1 MKFPSKSIASGH
13 IAMLMFSL
21 LVSGSFVLGSII
33 ANLISPDLVTF
44 LRFLIAFIAIAI
56 LILYQSKF
64 CFLKYLSIGRSLIL
78 GALISIYFI
87 TMFEGLK
94 TASSTSMAVVFTLT
108 PLLAGFFD
116 LIFSNRVMSKK
127 VWITVVVAAI
137 GALWIIFDGNIQN
150 FINFKVGYGEKLFF
164 IGCICHA
171 LYAALIPKFNNGEPA
186 IVQTFGTL
194 ISGIIILG
202 LFSNKEIIYYS
213 WIDFPVIVLLTI
225 LYLAIFATA
234 ASFFL
239 IQYSAVRL
247 SSIKVMAYTYAVPIW
262 VVLLQIIFL
271 QQLPNTITF
280 VGAFVILVSLLILL
294 FNDEG

>member
-1 MKFPSKSIASGH
+1 MKFPSKSVASGH
-13 IAMLMFSL
+13 MAMLMFSL

-186 IVQTFGTL
+186 IIQTFGTL

-202 LFSNKEIIYYS
+202 LFSNKEIIYHS

-280 VGAFVILVSLLILL
+280 IGAFVILVSLLILL

>member
-1 MKFPSKSIASGH
+1 MKFPSKSVASGH
-13 IAMLMFSL
+13 MAMLLFSL

-202 LFSNKEIIYYS
+202 LFSNKEIIYHS

>member
-1 MKFPSKSIASGH
+1 MKFPSKSVASGH
-13 IAMLMFSL
+13 MAMLLFSL

-108 PLLAGFFD
+108 PLLAGLFD

-186 IVQTFGTL
+186 IIQTFGTL

-239 IQYSAVRL
+239 IRYSAVRL

>member
-1 MKFPSKSIASGH
+1 MKFPSKSVASGH
-13 IAMLMFSL
+13 MAMLLFSL

-108 PLLAGFFD
+108 PLLAGLFD

-186 IVQTFGTL
+186 IIQTFGTL

-202 LFSNKEIIYYS
+202 LFSNKEIIYYG

-280 VGAFVILVSLLILL
+280 VGAFFILVSLLILL

>member
-1 MKFPSKSIASGH
+1 MKFPSKSVASGH
-13 IAMLMFSL
+13 IAMLLFSL

-186 IVQTFGTL
+186 IIQTFGTL

-202 LFSNKEIIYYS
+202 LFSNKEIIYSS

>member
-13 IAMLMFSL
+13 MAMLMFSL

-171 LYAALIPKFNNGEPA
+171 LYAALIPRFNNGEPA
-186 IVQTFGTL
+186 IIQTFGTL

>member
-13 IAMLMFSL
+13 MAMLLFSL
-21 LVSGSFVLGSII
+21 LVSGSFVLGSLI

-44 LRFLIAFIAIAI
+44 LRFIIAFIAIAV
-56 LILYQSKF
+56 LILYQSKVR
-64 CFLKYLSIGRSLIL
+64 FLKYLSIGRSLIL

-127 VWITVVVAAI
+127 VWITVVIAAV

-150 FINFKVGYGEKLFF
+150 LINFKVGHGEKLFF

-186 IVQTFGTL
+186 IIQTFGTL

-202 LFSNKEIIYYS
+202 LFSSKEVIYSS
-213 WIDFPVIVLLTI
+213 WIDFPIIVLLTI

>member
-1 MKFPSKSIASGH
+1 MKFPSKSVASGH
-13 IAMLMFSL
+13 MAMLLFSL
-21 LVSGSFVLGSII
+21 IVSGSFVLGSII

-116 LIFSNRVMSKK
+116 LIFSNRVMSRK

-186 IVQTFGTL
+186 IIQTFGTL

>member
-13 IAMLMFSL
+13 MAMLLFSL

-94 TASSTSMAVVFTLT
+94 TASSTSMAIVFTLT

-186 IVQTFGTL
+186 IIQTFGTL

-202 LFSNKEIIYYS
+202 LFSNKEIIYHS

>member
-1 MKFPSKSIASGH
+1 MKFPSKSVASGH
-13 IAMLMFSL
+13 MAMLLFSL

-127 VWITVVVAAI
+127 VWITVVVAAT

-186 IVQTFGTL
+186 IIQTFGTL

-202 LFSNKEIIYYS
+202 LFSNKEIIFHS

>member
-1 MKFPSKSIASGH
+1 MKFPSKSVASGH
-13 IAMLMFSL
+13 MAMLLFSL

-56 LILYQSKF
+56 LIFYQSKF

-186 IVQTFGTL
+186 IIQTFGTL

>member
-1 MKFPSKSIASGH
+1 MKFPSKSVASGH
-13 IAMLMFSL
+13 MAMLLFSL

-56 LILYQSKF
+56 LIFYQSKF
-64 CFLKYLSIGRSLIL
+64 CFLKYLFIGRSLIL

-202 LFSNKEIIYYS
+202 LFSNKEIIYDS

-247 SSIKVMAYTYAVPIW
+247 SSIKVMAYTYAIPIW

>member
-1 MKFPSKSIASGH
+1 MKFPSKSIGSGH

-56 LILYQSKF
+56 LIFYQSKF

-150 FINFKVGYGEKLFF
+150 LINFKVGYGEKLFF

-186 IVQTFGTL
+186 IIQTFGTL

-202 LFSNKEIIYYS
+202 VFSNKEIIYYS

-294 FNDEG
+294 LNDEG

>member
-13 IAMLMFSL
+13 MAMLMFSL

-186 IVQTFGTL
+186 IIQTFGTL

-202 LFSNKEIIYYS
+202 LFSNKEIIYHS

-280 VGAFVILVSLLILL
+280 IGAFVILVSLLILL

>member
-1 MKFPSKSIASGH
+1 MKFPSKSVASGH
-13 IAMLMFSL
+13 MAMLLFSL

-127 VWITVVVAAI
+127 VWISVVVAAI

-186 IVQTFGTL
+186 IIQTFGTL

-213 WIDFPVIVLLTI
+213 WIDYPVIVLLTI

-262 VVLLQIIFL
+262 EVLLQIIFL

>member
-1 MKFPSKSIASGH
+1 MKFPSKSVASGH
-13 IAMLMFSL
+13 MAMLLFSL

-44 LRFLIAFIAIAI
+44 LRFLIAFIVIAI

-186 IVQTFGTL
+186 IIQTFGTL

-202 LFSNKEIIYYS
+202 LFSNKEIIYSS
-213 WIDFPVIVLLTI
+213 WIDFPVIGLLTI

>member
-1 MKFPSKSIASGH
+1 MKFPSKSVASGH
-13 IAMLMFSL
+13 MAMLLFSL

-44 LRFLIAFIAIAI
+44 LRFLIAFIVIAI
-56 LILYQSKF
+56 LIFYQSKF

-186 IVQTFGTL
+186 IIQTFGTL

-202 LFSNKEIIYYS
+202 LFSNKEIIYHS

>member
-1 MKFPSKSIASGH
+1 MKFPSKSVASGH
-13 IAMLMFSL
+13 MAMLLFSL
-21 LVSGSFVLGSII
+21 LVSGSFVMGSII

-186 IVQTFGTL
+186 IIQTFGTL

-202 LFSNKEIIYYS
+202 LFSNKEIIYHS
-213 WIDFPVIVLLTI
+213 WIDFPVVVLLTI

>member
-1 MKFPSKSIASGH
+1 MKFPSKSVASGH
-13 IAMLMFSL
+13 MAMLLFSL

-116 LIFSNRVMSKK
+116 LIFSNRVMSRK

-186 IVQTFGTL
+186 IIQTFGTL

-262 VVLLQIIFL
+262 VVLLQITFL

>member
-1 MKFPSKSIASGH
+1 MKFPSKFIASGH
-13 IAMLMFSL
+13 MAMLMFSL

-186 IVQTFGTL
+186 IIQTFGTL

>member
-13 IAMLMFSL
+13 MAMLLFSL

-64 CFLKYLSIGRSLIL
+64 RFLKYLSIGRSLIL

-186 IVQTFGTL
+186 IIQTFGTL

>member
-1 MKFPSKSIASGH
+1 MKFPSKSVASGH
-13 IAMLMFSL
+13 MAMLLFSL

-186 IVQTFGTL
+186 IIQTFGTL

-202 LFSNKEIIYYS
+202 LLSNKEVIYYS

>member
-1 MKFPSKSIASGH
+1 MKFPSKSVASGH
-13 IAMLMFSL
+13 MAMLTFSL
-21 LVSGSFVLGSII
+21 LVSASFVLGSII

-44 LRFLIAFIAIAI
+44 LRFLIAFLVIAV
-56 LILYQSKF
+56 LILYQSKVR
-64 CFLKYLSIGRSLIL
+64 FLKYLSIWRSLIL

-186 IVQTFGTL
+186 IIQTFGTL

-202 LFSNKEIIYYS
+202 IFSNEGLVYYS

-234 ASFFL
+234 ATFFL

>member
-1 MKFPSKSIASGH
+1 MEFPSKSIASGH
-13 IAMLMFSL
+13 MAMLMFSL

-186 IVQTFGTL
+186 IIQTFGTL

-202 LFSNKEIIYYS
+202 LFSNKEIIYHS

-271 QQLPNTITF
+271 QQLPNIITF

>member
-1 MKFPSKSIASGH
+1 MKFPTKSIASGH
-13 IAMLMFSL
+13 MAMLMFSL

-186 IVQTFGTL
+186 IIQTFGTL

-271 QQLPNTITF
+271 QQLPNKITF

>member
-1 MKFPSKSIASGH
+1 MKFPSKSVASGH
-13 IAMLMFSL
+13 MAMLMFSL

-186 IVQTFGTL
+186 IIQTFGTL

-202 LFSNKEIIYYS
+202 LFSNKEVIYFS

>member
-13 IAMLMFSL
+13 MAMLLFSL

-44 LRFLIAFIAIAI
+44 LRFLIAFIAIAV
-56 LILYQSKF
+56 LILYQSNVRF
-64 CFLKYLSIGRSLIL
+64 FKYLSIGRSLIL

-94 TASSTSMAVVFTLT
+94 TASSTSMAVLFTLT

-127 VWITVVVAAI
+127 VWITVVVAAV

-186 IVQTFGTL
+186 IIQTFGTL

-202 LFSNKEIIYYS
+202 LFSNKEIIYHS

-280 VGAFVILVSLLILL
+280 VGAFVILGSLLILL

>member
-1 MKFPSKSIASGH
+1 MKFPSKSVASGH
-13 IAMLMFSL
+13 MAMLLFSL

-44 LRFLIAFIAIAI
+44 LRFLIAFIAITI

-116 LIFSNRVMSKK
+116 LIFSNRVMSRK

-202 LFSNKEIIYYS
+202 LFSNKEIIYSS

>member
-1 MKFPSKSIASGH
+1 MKFPTKSIASGH
-13 IAMLMFSL
+13 MAMLMFSL

-78 GALISIYFI
+78 GVLISIYFI

-186 IVQTFGTL
+186 IIQTFGTL

-202 LFSNKEIIYYS
+202 LFSNKEIIYHS

>member
-1 MKFPSKSIASGH
+1 MKFPSKSVASGH
-13 IAMLMFSL
+13 MAMLLFSL

-150 FINFKVGYGEKLFF
+150 FLNFKVGYGEKLFF

-186 IVQTFGTL
+186 IIQTFGTL

>member
-1 MKFPSKSIASGH
+1 MKFPSKSVASGH
-13 IAMLMFSL
+13 MAMLLFSL

-127 VWITVVVAAI
+127 VWITVVVAAL

-186 IVQTFGTL
+186 IIQTFGTL

-202 LFSNKEIIYYS
+202 LFSNKEIIYHS

-280 VGAFVILVSLLILL
+280 IGAFVILVSLLILL

>member
-1 MKFPSKSIASGH
+1 MKFPSKSVASGH
-13 IAMLMFSL
+13 MAMFLFSL

-127 VWITVVVAAI
+127 VWISVVVAAI

-186 IVQTFGTL
+186 IIQTFGTL

>member
-1 MKFPSKSIASGH
+1 MKFPSKSVASGH
-13 IAMLMFSL
+13 MAMILFSL

-33 ANLISPDLVTF
+33 ANLISPNLVTF

-116 LIFSNRVMSKK
+116 LIFSNRVMSRK

-171 LYAALIPKFNNGEPA
+171 LYAALIPKFNDGEPA
-186 IVQTFGTL
+186 IIQTFGTL

-202 LFSNKEIIYYS
+202 LFSNKEIIYHS

-271 QQLPNTITF
+271 QQLPNKITF

>member
-1 MKFPSKSIASGH
+1 MKFPSKSVASGH
-13 IAMLMFSL
+13 MAMLLFSL

-116 LIFSNRVMSKK
+116 LIFSNRVMSRK

-186 IVQTFGTL
+186 IIQTFGTL

-202 LFSNKEIIYYS
+202 LFSNKEIIYHS

>member
-1 MKFPSKSIASGH
+1 MKFPSKSVASGH
-13 IAMLMFSL
+13 MAMLLFSL

-56 LILYQSKF
+56 LIFYQSKF

-116 LIFSNRVMSKK
+116 LIFSNRVMSRK

-186 IVQTFGTL
+186 IIQTFGTL

-271 QQLPNTITF
+271 QQLPNIITF

>member
-1 MKFPSKSIASGH
+1 MKFPSKSVASGH
-13 IAMLMFSL
+13 MAMLLFSL

-44 LRFLIAFIAIAI
+44 LRFLIAFIAITI

-186 IVQTFGTL
+186 IIQTFGTL

>member
-1 MKFPSKSIASGH
+1 MKFPSKSVASGH
-13 IAMLMFSL
+13 MAMLLFSL

-33 ANLISPDLVTF
+33 ANLISPELVTF
-44 LRFLIAFIAIAI
+44 LRFLIAFIAISI

-186 IVQTFGTL
+186 IIQTFGTL

-202 LFSNKEIIYYS
+202 LFSNKEIIYFS